1 MCRFSELTGCKFRRE
16 VTLDET
22 YDCQLL
28 LSKITR
34 TGIEFDLLTAMEL
47 AVCRSTVPLVVDLAI
62 VAVVTVSCSFL
73 SGCCFC
79 SAFFVLLRAYLF
91 CANRLVMLSIT
102 VSASL
107 CFETIV
113 HIMAS
118 FEANKTSIIPL
129 KNVSSFFHLLN
140 LHTGG

>member
-1 MCRFSELTGCKFRRE
+1 MWRFSELTGCKFRRE

-62 VAVVTVSCSFL
+62 VVVVTVTCSFGIPL
-73 SGCCFC
+73 RMLFLFGLLC
-79 SAFFVLLRAYLF
+79 SSEG
-91 CANRLVMLSIT
+91 LSILRKSIGDAFHYS
-102 VSASL
+102 VGISL
-107 CFETIV
+107 F
-113 HIMAS
+113 
-118 FEANKTSIIPL
+118 
-129 KNVSSFFHLLN
+129 
-140 LHTGG
+140 